1 MFIED
6 FEKDI
11 REMIGVII
19 TCSRP
24 KESMFIVKSVKG
36 KISIANECN
45 VWEINHNLF
54 CGRYRP
60 VGKQLIKKYE
70 TD

>member
-6 FEKDI
+6 FEKDVKEI
-11 REMIGVII
+11 IGVI
-19 TCSRP
+19 TVCARP
-24 KESMFIVKSVKG
+24 KELMLIVKSTNG
-36 KISIANECN
+36 KISIANEWN

-54 CGRYRP
+54 FGRP

-70 TD
+70 TA